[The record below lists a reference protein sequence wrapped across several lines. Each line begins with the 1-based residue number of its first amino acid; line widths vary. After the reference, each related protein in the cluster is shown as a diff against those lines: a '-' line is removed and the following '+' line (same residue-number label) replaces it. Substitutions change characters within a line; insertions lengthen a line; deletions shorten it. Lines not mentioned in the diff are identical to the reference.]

1 MINFK
6 ANFITETS
14 VKRLR
19 NEKEYATVPAYLVE
33 LDISSRSNLKAL
45 QKLSKSW
52 ENGDLYAADVCL
64 RFQANQEKPENNY
77 GERFFV
83 LTRQNRSWEK
93 LDYRKILGVAELYEP
108 SDTCTEIEFLQTNP
122 KYLREINPKMKNIGK
137 SIVEAFIEMVKSK
150 EFSLFTTPTA
160 KMFYEKL
167 GFVNV
172 ESNLMRLKR

>member
-1 MINFK
+1 MISFK
-6 ANFITETS
+6 ANLTTQTS

-19 NEKEYATVPAYLVE
+19 NEKAYVDMPAYLVE
-33 LDISSRSNLKAL
+33 LDLFSKSNLKTL
-45 QKLSKSW
+45 QKVSKSW
-52 ENGDLYAADVCL
+52 ENGDLYAVDVCS
-64 RFQANQEKPENNY
+64 RFQINQENPENNY

-83 LTRQNRSWEK
+83 LTRQNSSWDN

-108 SDTCTEIEFLQTNP
+108 SDDCTEIEFLQTNP
-122 KYLREINPKMKNIGK
+122 KYLQKVKPKMKNIGK
-137 SIVEAFIEMVKSK
+137 SIVEAFIEMVKGK

-167 GFVNV
+167 GFVNI